1 MKKKV
6 TIEDLAV
13 MTQKGFAETATKL
26 DDFQTEVNER
36 FKKIDDRFDKMDDRF
51 DHIEHLIL
59 TDHRNRLERLEDK
72 MRVLET
78 AIMKR

>member
-1 MKKKV
+1 MKKKI
-6 TIEDLAV
+6 TIEDLAG
-13 MTQKGFAETATKL
+13 MTQRGFADNA
-26 DDFQTEVNER
+26 VR
-36 FKKIDDRFDKMDDRF
+36 FDAIDKRFDKMDDRF